1 MRYTNERLRIIA
13 RQHVEKSKIEDS
25 SARALKNSNG
35 VDDYF
40 DAAPVDVVT
49 QPSPF
54 ENSILQA
61 LPTLIDKVRDVLV
74 STEQI
79 DEHLYRK
86 LATAIDRLDSSLV
99 EVEVEVEVEPTQL

>member
-13 RQHVEKSKIEDS
+13 RRRVEKSRIEDS
-25 SARALKNSNG
+25 KARALRNSNG

-40 DAAPVDVVT
+40 DATPMDVVT
-49 QPSPF
+49 QPSPL
-54 ENSILQA
+54 ENSVLQA

-99 EVEVEVEVEPTQL
+99 EAQVYVEPTQL

>member
-40 DAAPVDVVT
+40 DAAPVNVT

-99 EVEVEVEVEPTQL
+99 EVEVEVYVEPTQL

>member
-13 RQHVEKSKIEDS
+13 RHRDEKSRIVDS
-25 SARALKNSNG
+25 KARAPRNSNG

-40 DAAPVDVVT
+40 DATPVDVVT
-49 QPSPF
+49 QLSPL

-74 STEQI
+74 TTEKI

-86 LATAIDRLDSSLV
+86 LTTAIDRLDSSLV
-99 EVEVEVEVEPTQL
+99 EVQVYVEPTQL